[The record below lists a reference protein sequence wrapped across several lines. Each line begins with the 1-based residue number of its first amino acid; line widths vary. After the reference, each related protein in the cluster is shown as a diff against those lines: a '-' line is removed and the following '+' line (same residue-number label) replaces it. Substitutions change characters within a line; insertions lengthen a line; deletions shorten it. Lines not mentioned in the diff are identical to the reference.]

1 MPIIINHKLNQQEL
15 QSWVIK
21 INEGKSSFL
30 LNQYTHIEAA
40 VKNDVIVLK
49 NIAYIAKGKLT
60 DDNNLVFDIKLKP
73 IFKLIAALFILMLLA
88 FLISDQVTVNS
99 INNPSILNRIAFVS
113 VGLIL
118 GAFIAMILI
127 KIKRSFIELIKKELS

>member
-30 LNQYTHIEAA
+30 PNQYTHIEAA
-40 VKNDVIVLK
+40 IKNDLIVLK
-49 NIAYIAKGKLT
+49 NITYIAKGKLT
-60 DDNNLVFDIKLKP
+60 NDNTIVFDIKLKP
-73 IFKLIAALFILMLLA
+73 IFKLLGGLCVLLLFA
-88 FLISDQVTVNS
+88 FLFSNQVTINN
-99 INNPSILNRIAFVS
+99 INNPSILNRVAFVS

-118 GAFIAMILI
+118 GSFAVILLI
-127 KIKRSFIELIKKELS
+127 KTKRSFIELIKKELS

>member
-30 LNQYTHIEAA
+30 PNQYTHIEAT

-60 DDNNLVFDIKLKP
+60 DDNNIVFDIKLKP
-73 IFKLIAALFILMLLA
+73 IFKLLVALFILMLLA
-88 FLISDQVTVNS
+88 FLISDQVTINS
-99 INNPSILNRIAFVS
+99 INNPSILSRITFVLL
-113 VGLIL
+113 GLIL
-118 GAFIAMILI
+118 GSFAVILLI
-127 KIKRSFIELIKKELS
+127 KTKRSFIELIKKELT